1 MVLRQ
6 GLGLTLVGL
15 VVGLAGALAVNRLA
29 GALFFGVEPA
39 DPATYGAVAVFIWLV
54 GLVACYAPAR
64 RATRVDPIV
73 VLRQD

>member
-15 VVGLAGALAVNRLA
+15 VAGLAGALAVNRLA
-29 GALFFGVEPA
+29 AALFLGVEPA
-39 DPATYGAVAVFIWLV
+39 DPATYGAVAVFICLV

>member
-6 GLGLTLVGL
+6 GLSLTLVGL

-29 GALFFGVEPA
+29 AALFFGVEAA
-39 DPATYGAVAVFIWLV
+39 DPLTYAAVALFICLV
-54 GLVACYAPAR
+54 GAVACYAPAR
-64 RATRVDPIV
+64 RATRVDPVV